1 MKEVQAFEHN
11 GILYKT
17 KKEALESE
25 LYDELYRL
33 LYQREGS
40 DVIRILTK
48 NKSIQ
53 KEVLKLITKH
63 QQDLTE
69 LI

>member
-11 GILYKT
+11 GKLYET
-17 KKEALESE
+17 KKEALESK

-33 LYQREGS
+33 LYQREGQN
-40 DVIRILTK
+40 VIRILTK

-63 QQDLTE
+63 QQDLVE
-69 LI
+69 